1 MLPTPTLQQ
10 EEKLVKSASATRI
23 GFNRRC
29 NFTLTDRRVI
39 FKTLYSEEWYPLS
52 HLKSVSQTGLFLTL
66 EFDNGSST
74 TLSVFEAESWA
85 ALIEQTKTNA
95 PEMAYQANAPSKSL
109 LARTDVIILLLIGG
123 MMTLCVFCMLAG
135 FAFFYLTGAFN

>member
-10 EEKLVKSASATRI
+10 EEKLVKSVSATRI

-29 NFTLTDRRVI
+29 NFTLTDRRLI

-66 EFDNGSST
+66 EFDNDSST
-74 TLSVFEAESWA
+74 TLSVFEAEAWA

-95 PEMAYQANAPSKSL
+95 PEMAYQANPPSKSL
-109 LARTDVIILLLIGG
+109 FARTEVIILLIIGG
-123 MMTLCVFCMLAG
+123 MMALCVFCMLAG

>member
-10 EEKLVKSASATRI
+10 EEKLVKSESATRI

-29 NFTLTDRRVI
+29 NFTLTDKRLI
-39 FKTLYSEEWYPLS
+39 FKTLYSEDWFPLS

-74 TLSVFEAESWA
+74 TLSVSGAESWA
-85 ALIEQTKTNA
+85 ALIEQTKVNA
-95 PEMAYQANAPSKSL
+95 PEMAYQVNPPKSL
-109 LARTDVIILLLIGG
+109 FARTEVILLLIVGG
-123 MMTLCVFCMLAG
+123 VMALCVFCMLAG
-135 FAFFYLTGAFN
+135 FVFFYLTGALN